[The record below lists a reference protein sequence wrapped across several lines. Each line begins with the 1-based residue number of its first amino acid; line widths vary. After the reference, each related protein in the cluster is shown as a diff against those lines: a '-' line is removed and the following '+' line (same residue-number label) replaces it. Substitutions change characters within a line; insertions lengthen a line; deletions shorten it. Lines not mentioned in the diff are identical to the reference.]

1 MLPGEGCGFDM
12 KWFRSNIK
20 GGARLALLSLFLQF
34 ALSFAHFHA
43 FAAPSASA
51 APSALPRAAVVDAG
65 DLAVD
70 SQTAQK
76 QVPAKPDS
84 DQRSPDGCAICA
96 VMAMA
101 GTVLFSSPPILLL
114 PEAVELLYRTTDA
127 EFIHLKSAGVAFQPR
142 APPAS

>member
-1 MLPGEGCGFDM
+1 M

-20 GGARLALLSLFLQF
+20 SGARLALFALFVQF
-34 ALSFAHFHA
+34 ALSFGHFHVL
-43 FAAPSASA
+43 AAPSANN

-65 DLAVD
+65 DLAVERQAK
-70 SQTAQK
+70 SQQA
-76 QVPAKPDS
+76 PARHDRDQQIPDA
-84 DQRSPDGCAICA
+84 CAICA

-101 GTVLFSSPPILLL
+101 STVLFASPPILLL

-127 EFIHLKSAGVAFQPR
+127 EFIHLKSAGTGFQPR